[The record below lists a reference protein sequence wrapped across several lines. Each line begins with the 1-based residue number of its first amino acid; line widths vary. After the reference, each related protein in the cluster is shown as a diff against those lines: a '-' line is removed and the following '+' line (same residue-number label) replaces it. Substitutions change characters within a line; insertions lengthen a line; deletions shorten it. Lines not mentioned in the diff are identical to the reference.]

1 MTEIILQLT
10 YQVGTLTGRQDFLIV
25 TMGYLSQLSSEQS
38 QRLYEVLHDALAS
51 HCQ

>member
-25 TMGYLSQLSSEQS
+25 TMGDLSQLGGEQS
-38 QRLYEVLHDALAS
+38 
-51 HCQ
+51 